1 MEVYMI
7 HIVFLAVLT
16 DTGLFARNS
25 TPGMLPVMTE
35 EARARERAT
44 ALTTGVDDAAGS
56 QTSGWTKQP
65 FLLPLLDSKQ
75 WNIIW
80 SNSFSIIYGEV
91 MTHFG

>member
-7 HIVFLAVLT
+7 LKVLLAILT
-16 DTGLFARNS
+16 GTGLLAWNS
-25 TPGMLPVMTE
+25 TPGMLPVMAE
-35 EARARERAT
+35 EARTRERAT
-44 ALTTGVDDAAGS
+44 APTTGVDDAAGS

-80 SNSFSIIYGEV
+80 SNSFCIIYGEV